1 MSNIGEIGKLRRVPL
16 REVWPHE
23 AWDFTTWLER
33 NPDVLSDLLDY
44 PLEGVERERR
54 AGSFSVD
61 LVGEDSSGATVVIEN
76 QLEKS
81 DHDHLGKLITYLS
94 ALEAKSAIWIV
105 SEPRPE
111 HVGAIT
117 WLNETVEARFYLL
130 QAEAVRIGDS
140 PPAPLLT
147 LITGPSPETRE
158 VGARKQD
165 RVERHDLREA
175 FWAALIE
182 RAKQRTNL
190 HAGVSP
196 NTDTWL
202 SAGSGRS
209 GIHYTYVL
217 HQHDTDVELRI
228 EGADEAGNHRIFRAL
243 EESRPEIEA
252 EFGEP
257 LIWSLVEGRK
267 KCAITKTLPAGGYRD
282 EESTWPVIQDAMIDA
297 MVRLEKACRT
307 YIATLS
313 S

>member
-1 MSNIGEIGKLRRVPL
+1 MSEIGKLRRVSL

-33 NPDVLSDLLDY
+33 NPDVLSDVLDY
-44 PLEGVERERR
+44 PLESVERERR

-61 LVGEDSSGATVVIEN
+61 LVAEDSSGATVVIEN

-94 ALEAKSAIWIV
+94 ALEAKTAIWIV

-158 VGARKQD
+158 VGARKQE

-182 RAKQRTNL
+182 RAKERTKL
-190 HAGVSP
+190 HAAVSA

-217 HQHDTDVELRI
+217 HRYDTDVELRI
-228 EGADEAGNHRIFRAL
+228 EGSDEAGNHRIFRAL
-243 EESRPEIEA
+243 EQHRAEIEA

-257 LIWSLVEGRK
+257 MTWSLVEGRK
-267 KCAITKTLPAGGYRD
+267 KCAITKKLPAGGYRD
-282 EESTWPVIQDAMIDA
+282 EESSWPAIHDAMIDT
-297 MVRLEKACRT
+297 MVRLEKAFKP
-307 YIATLS
+307 YIS
-313 S
+313 SLPS

>member
-1 MSNIGEIGKLRRVPL
+1 
-16 REVWPHE
+16 
-23 AWDFTTWLER
+23 
-33 NPDVLSDLLDY
+33 
-44 PLEGVERERR
+44 
-54 AGSFSVD
+54 
-61 LVGEDSSGATVVIEN
+61 
-76 QLEKS
+76 
-81 DHDHLGKLITYLS
+81 
-94 ALEAKSAIWIV
+94 
-105 SEPRPE
+105 
-111 HVGAIT
+111 
-117 WLNETVEARFYLL
+117 VEARFYLL
-130 QAEAVRIGDS
+130 QAKAVRIGDS

-228 EGADEAGNHRIFRAL
+228 EGADEAGNHRIFRGL
-243 EESRPEIEA
+243 EESRAEIEVA
-252 EFGEP
+252 FGEP

-267 KCAITKTLPAGGYRD
+267 KCAITKTLPAGGYRE
-282 EESTWPVIQDAMIDA
+282 EESTWGVIQDAMIDA
-297 MVRLEKACRT
+297 MVRLKKACRT
-307 YIATLS
+307 YLATLPS
-313 S
+313 